1 MLNLMDFLCEKVSL
15 AVATNYT
22 LVINAGGESRRM
34 GRPKALLPVP
44 PTGEP
49 LLATIVRRL
58 QGLTAEPILIIA
70 NDPQICKTV
79 EEEIGKNVQMRW
91 LTDRHIGVGP
101 LGGIATV
108 LAEVTSWALIV
119 ACDMPLLNPTLLR
132 QLIMLAGEVDTTGH
146 ERWDAVV
153 PVVNGYP
160 EPLHALYHARV
171 LPAVAA
177 RLAAEQ
183 RRATAF
189 LPDVR
194 VRYVTEEELRRYDP
208 ALHSFQN
215 VNTPEEWALV
225 CNLMAAKLR

>member
-1 MLNLMDFLCEKVSL
+1 
-15 AVATNYT
+15 
-22 LVINAGGESRRM
+22 M
-34 GRPKALLPVP
+34 GQPKALLPVP

-70 NDPQICKTV
+70 NDPQICKTIG
-79 EEEIGKNVQMRW
+79 EEIGENVPIRW

-101 LGGIATV
+101 LGGIATA
-108 LAEVTSWALIV
+108 LAAVPAWALVV

-132 QLIMLAGEVDTTGH
+132 QLMALAGEVDATDD

-189 LPDVR
+189 LTDVR

-208 ALHSFQN
+208 ALSSFQN
-215 VNTPEEWALV
+215 VNTPEEWAVASTL
-225 CNLMAAKLR
+225 LAAA